1 MDVMAN
7 TFVKWPQVAKR
18 EKEIYK
24 MNKLNENAMRTHEHA
39 THGMTNITFKK
50 VIILEEANIM
60 QLFTL
65 LHEQLVLLKTNKCF

>member
-1 MDVMAN
+1 
-7 TFVKWPQVAKR
+7 
-18 EKEIYK
+18 

-39 THGMTNITFKK
+39 THGITNITFKK

>member
-1 MDVMAN
+1 M
-7 TFVKWPQVAKR
+7 TTSS
-18 EKEIYK
+18 KEGKYIIYK

-65 LHEQLVLLKTNKCF
+65 LT